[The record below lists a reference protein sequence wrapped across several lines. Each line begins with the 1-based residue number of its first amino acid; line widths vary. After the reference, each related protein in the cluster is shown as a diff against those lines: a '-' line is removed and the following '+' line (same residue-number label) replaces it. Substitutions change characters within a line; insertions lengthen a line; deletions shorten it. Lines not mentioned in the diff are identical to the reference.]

1 MKANQPKNLNND
13 IDSTAAE
20 SQQLLAAYWG
30 CHPETR
36 ESFLLTMIDIA
47 KRETVQ
53 SGATPSPA
61 ITQTPCLEPVA
72 DVLALALESA
82 HDARNLAELGRL
94 CTEEFST
101 ILMAIVKIGPA
112 GDLVH
117 SIAKMG
123 VRLADDQHNNFDCEH
138 DNMTQKLMVLNRKNY
153 E

>member
-1 MKANQPKNLNND
+1 MKVTQPKNLNND

-36 ESFLLTMIDIA
+36 QSFLLALTDIA
-47 KRETVQ
+47 KKEALQ
-53 SGATPSPA
+53 ADALSSPVIA
-61 ITQTPCLEPVA
+61 RNPCGEPVA
-72 DVLALALESA
+72 EVRALALESA

-94 CTEEFST
+94 CAEEFST
-101 ILMAIVKIGPA
+101 ILMAIVKLGPA

-138 DNMTQKLMVLNRKNY
+138 DNMTQKLMALNGKNHD
-153 E
+153 